1 MGKIEKKKK
10 KLQERINFLE
20 EQMYINLKQ
29 KTSSTAEISLAKY
42 QNELARLRQEL
53 QKL

>member
-10 KLQERINFLE
+10 KLQERIDFLE

-29 KTSSTAEISLAKY
+29 KTSSTAEIDLAKY
-42 QNELARLRQEL
+42 TNDIAKLRQEL
-53 QKL
+53 QRL